1 VSVYHALPLS
11 LKRKRES
18 ARPSVWRPPTDQLT
32 CTDPC
37 LSAGVRLPRVF
48 DDCFGTSDHAAPLTP
63 PWHHFNS
70 QVSKSDKQK
79 SQNKN
84 KTTQGTTWKAENQSS
99 TLSFVTGN
107 GVFSGKSFLG
117 RRTSCSLVGCFCL
130 IIEGFLSKEMCNFIR
145 SNYES
150 LNYLKSV
157 VLNF

>member
-1 VSVYHALPLS
+1 MLCLS
-11 LKRKRES
+11 LSKERES

-99 TLSFVTGN
+99 TLSCYWQR
-107 GVFSGKSFLG
+107 GVFWKSFLG

-130 IIEGFLSKEMCNFIR
+130 FIEGYLSKEICNFIR
-145 SNYES
+145 SKY
-150 LNYLKSV
+150 
-157 VLNF
+157 

>member
-1 VSVYHALPLS
+1 VGSSLANSPLVELTTCGKRSRVSTKRPERDTFCGGRAAAPRLRLELQKRSLDKSECLPCS
-11 LKRKRES
+11 RES
-18 ARPSVWRPPTDQLT
+18 AAECVAPADQLT

-99 TLSFVTGN
+99 TLSCHYGN
-107 GVFSGKSFLG
+107 GVLF
-117 RRTSCSLVGCFCL
+117 RAAH
-130 IIEGFLSKEMCNFIR
+130 
-145 SNYES
+145 
-150 LNYLKSV
+150 
-157 VLNF
+157 